1 VAEQQCAVEGLAVK
15 AAPSLFIHMTRS
27 IYTPNSRYTWA
38 ELLNPTTIARSLANN
53 RGLIIAYC
61 KRQFSQTYR
70 GSFLGLAWLVI
81 SPLIML
87 AIYTVIFGFIFKMR
101 FNHHIEE
108 TKVDFALALFIGL
121 GFYTFISTAVAGAV
135 SSLTANAVYVKSLN
149 FPIEVIPMGVIW
161 PALVNL
167 LISLGIVLV
176 GFVMSH
182 GTIHLSSIYILPL
195 LFCAV
200 LAGLGC
206 AWWCAALGVF
216 IPDLPSILQPLL
228 AVLMTVSAI
237 FFPMSAAPEKIRF
250 VFDWNPLAQLIDQ
263 ARQCL
268 MVGAWPNFTI
278 TAALI
283 LLALLIFISGYAA
296 FMRLKRVFADVL

>member
-1 VAEQQCAVEGLAVK
+1 
-15 AAPSLFIHMTRS
+15 MTKS
-27 IYTPNSRYTWA
+27 IYTPTSRYTWA
-38 ELLNPTTIARSLANN
+38 ELLNPASIARHLASY
-53 RGLIIAYC
+53 RGLIVAYC

-70 GSFLGLAWLVI
+70 GSFLGLAWLLI

-101 FNHHIEE
+101 FNLHIEE

-121 GFYTFISTAVAGAV
+121 GFYTFISTALAGAA

-149 FPIEVIPMGVIW
+149 FPIEVIPIGVIW

-167 LISLGIVLV
+167 FISLGIVLV
-176 GFVMSH
+176 GFVLSH
-182 GTIHLSSIYILPL
+182 GTIHLSWIYILPL
-195 LFCAV
+195 LICAL

-216 IPDLPSILQPLL
+216 VPDLPSILQPILV
-228 AVLMTVSAI
+228 VLMTVSAI
-237 FFPMSAAPEKIRF
+237 FFPMSAVPEKIRF
-250 VFDWNPLAQLIDQ
+250 VFDWNPLAQMIHQ

-268 MVGAWPNFTI
+268 MTGAWPDFTI

-283 LLALLIFISGYAA
+283 LLASLIFISGYAA